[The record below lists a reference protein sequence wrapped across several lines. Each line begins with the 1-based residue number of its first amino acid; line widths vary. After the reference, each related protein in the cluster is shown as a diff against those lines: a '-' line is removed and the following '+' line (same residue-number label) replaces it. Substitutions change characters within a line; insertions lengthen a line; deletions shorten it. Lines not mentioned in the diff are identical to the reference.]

1 MKIREGFVTNSS
13 STNFIIICKEEL
25 TPEYLY
31 KKLGFKEESPLRE
44 KGMNLCEEI
53 IYGTSRG
60 PRWYNYDNF
69 NYNNIKEMFG
79 EKTAEKYKK
88 LSKKNYH
95 LYIGHTGN
103 DDELINFFT
112 TDSFIID
119 EKDFYINGQ
128 NCVW

>member
-1 MKIREGFVTNSS
+1 
-13 STNFIIICKEEL
+13 
-25 TPEYLY
+25 
-31 KKLGFKEESPLRE
+31 
-44 KGMNLCEEI
+44 
-53 IYGTSRG
+53 
-60 PRWYNYDNF
+60 
-69 NYNNIKEMFG
+69 MFG